1 MKYVLK
7 AITTNNR
14 DLKTAIYLMFDER
27 AYLFNVPDGFQ
38 RMALNQ
44 KMKFAKVRYV
54 FLSSLHPD
62 HYGGFP
68 GFYLSAREAQAQD
81 LSNMR
86 VSVFGPK
93 MIRKLIQQGFSFY
106 SNVNQLEIFDYGLMT
121 RNPIEFKSVD
131 GTSFKFEEVQKL
143 IKSKQRAAIDEIQ
156 IEDA

>member
-1 MKYVLK
+1 MKYVIK

-14 DLKTAIYLMFDER
+14 DLKTAIYLLFDER

-44 KMKFAKVRYV
+44 KMKFGKVRYV

-62 HYGGFP
+62 YYGGFP
-68 GFYLSAREAQAQD
+68 GFYLSAREAQSVD

-93 MIRKLIQQGFSFY
+93 LIRKLIQQGFSFY
-106 SNVNQLEIFDYGLMT
+106 SNVN
-121 RNPIEFKSVD
+121 
-131 GTSFKFEEVQKL
+131 
-143 IKSKQRAAIDEIQ
+143 
-156 IEDA
+156 

>member
-14 DLKTAIYLMFDER
+14 DLKTALYLAFDEK

-44 KMKFAKVRYV
+44 KMKFGKVRYV

-68 GFYLSAREAQAQD
+68 GFYLSSREAQ
-81 LSNMR
+81 
-86 VSVFGPK
+86 
-93 MIRKLIQQGFSFY
+93 
-106 SNVNQLEIFDYGLMT
+106 
-121 RNPIEFKSVD
+121 
-131 GTSFKFEEVQKL
+131 
-143 IKSKQRAAIDEIQ
+143 
-156 IEDA
+156 